1 MSRNH
6 GIARGA
12 AASLCMAWA
21 CQAGAEAA
29 EWERTPIAVTLAV
42 GVERQ
47 VRFEGPATVGVPGDL
62 LEMGAL
68 RAQFANDTAYWLAT
82 EPFGV
87 RRFKVRLERTGEFV
101 LFDVDAVAGGGGT
114 AEPLEVRVARPERDG
129 TARVEGAAEDPRGGA
144 AALIRQAAR
153 LHLAPRRLAGL
164 PAGTVVVETTARD
177 ATALYRHADGK
188 RLRIDVLRQMSRG
201 GLFVTTVEAS
211 NLSPEPLE
219 VDVRRF
225 AVRAEPRNGAS
236 EGFVALG
243 WTRSALAP
251 AGEPGF
257 TARFHL
263 VSREPFD
270 RVAEAS
276 P

>member
-1 MSRNH
+1 MSRKR

-21 CQAGAEAA
+21 CQAGAETV
-29 EWERTPIAVTLAV
+29 EWVRTPIAVTLTV
-42 GVERQ
+42 GVERR

-62 LEMGAL
+62 LEAGAL
-68 RAQFANDTAYWLAT
+68 RAQFANDTAYWLAA

-101 LFDVDAVAGGGGT
+101 LFDVDAVAAGGGT
-114 AEPLEVRVARPERDG
+114 AEPLDVRVARPER
-129 TARVEGAAEDPRGGA
+129 TGAAPAEGGSEDPRGGA
-144 AALIRQAAR
+144 VALIRHAAR
-153 LHLAPRRLAGL
+153 LHLAP
-164 PAGTVVVETTARD
+164 PRD
-177 ATALYRHADGK
+177 ATALYRHPDGK
-188 RLRIDVLRQMSRG
+188 RLRIEVLRQLSRG
-201 GLFVTTVEAS
+201 GLFVTTIEAS
-211 NLSPEPLE
+211 NLGADPVE
-219 VDVRRF
+219 VDVRRI
-225 AVRAEPRNGAS
+225 AARAGPRNGAS

-251 AGEPGF
+251 AGEPEF

-270 RVAEAS
+270 RLAETS